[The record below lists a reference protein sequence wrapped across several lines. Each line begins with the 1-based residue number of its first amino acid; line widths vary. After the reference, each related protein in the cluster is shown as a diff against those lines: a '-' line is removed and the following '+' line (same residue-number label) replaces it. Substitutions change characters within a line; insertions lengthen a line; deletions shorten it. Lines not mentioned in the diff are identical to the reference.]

1 MRSPRKWRWLCSPI
15 IEMRFIAAVSGHRIT
30 GKREE
35 LQDLKIDNEKENDA
49 KKKDKKWKRKT
60 KRCEILDCA
69 FSANSDGLS
78 IADMADDTQLSLEEL
93 MILKEESRILHE
105 KISKLTLQ
113 EQFIIKSI
121 YFDGMKQKEV
131 AEILG
136 VTKGALSQRLGTI
149 LRKMR
154 TMYLEG

>member
-1 MRSPRKWRWLCSPI
+1 MT
-15 IEMRFIAAVSGHRIT
+15 A
-30 GKREE
+30 
-35 LQDLKIDNEKENDA
+35 
-49 KKKDKKWKRKT
+49 WKRKT

-93 MILKEESRILHE
+93 MILKEESKILHD

-121 YFDGMKQKEV
+121 YFEGIKQKEV

-136 VTKGALSQRLGTI
+136 ITKGALSQRLGTI

>member
-1 MRSPRKWRWLCSPI
+1 MKER
-15 IEMRFIAAVSGHRIT
+15 
-30 GKREE
+30 
-35 LQDLKIDNEKENDA
+35 QDLKSDNEKENAA

-93 MILKEESRILHE
+93 MILKEESKILHD

-121 YFDGMKQKEV
+121 YFEGMKQKEV

>member
-1 MRSPRKWRWLCSPI
+1 MNRRVPNGTHGGVRGRNFS
-15 IEMRFIAAVSGHRIT
+15 F
-30 GKREE
+30 KR
-35 LQDLKIDNEKENDA
+35 
-49 KKKDKKWKRKT
+49 
-60 KRCEILDCA
+60 
-69 FSANSDGLS
+69 NSSYS

-93 MILKEESRILHE
+93 MILKEESRILHD
-105 KISKLTLQ
+105 KISKLTIQ

-121 YFDGMKQKEV
+121 YFEGMKQKEV

>member
-1 MRSPRKWRWLCSPI
+1 MAEKKNVVTYSGLKK
-15 IEMRFIAAVSGHRIT
+15 IE
-30 GKREE
+30 EE
-35 LQDLKIDNEKENDA
+35 LQDLKTDNEKENAA

-78 IADMADDTQLSLEEL
+78 VADMADDTQLSLEEL
-93 MILKEESRILHE
+93 MILKEESRILHD

-121 YFDGMKQKEV
+121 YFEGMKQKEV